1 MKDYNH
7 NGRID
12 SEDELLLQE
21 MVKDRVDE
29 SIEKHSFSDGLKGF
43 GLVIIGLLICSR
55 STCPKLYFWHCR

>member
-29 SIEKHSFSDGLKGF
+29 SIEKHSFSDGLKEF
-43 GLVIIGLLICSR
+43 GLVIIGLLILAGII
-55 STCPKLYFWHCR
+55 KGIF

>member
-29 SIEKHSFSDGLKGF
+29 SIEKHFFSNGLKGL
-43 GLVIIGLLICSR
+43 GLVIIGLLILAGLI
-55 STCPKLYFWHCR
+55 KVIF

>member
-43 GLVIIGLLICSR
+43 GLVIIGLLILVGLI
-55 STCPKLYFWHCR
+55 KVIF